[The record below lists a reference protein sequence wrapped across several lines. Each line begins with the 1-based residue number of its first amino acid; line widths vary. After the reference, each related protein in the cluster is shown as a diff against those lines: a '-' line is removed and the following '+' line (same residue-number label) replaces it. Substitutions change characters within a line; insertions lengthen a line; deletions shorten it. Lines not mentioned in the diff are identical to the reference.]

1 MPEGLLTDAGVT
13 GGVHDDPDHAPGPS
27 ADAPRGWTW
36 QRKDRKW
43 APRQRGPILW
53 HESGPVGDSSA
64 LGSDG
69 RQAGSS
75 PGAATG
81 DGPGHQSDPDPSWL
95 RDDKQQDSVTSE
107 KLKWED
113 IPSEAKDNAA
123 SLAGMLGMPLLAFAQ
138 AVDPYCGSALASQYE
153 NIIDHT
159 LPLILRSK
167 KAVNF
172 FTSKDSDWLLWFGL
186 IQSLWPV
193 ATAVFK
199 HHVVR
204 TVEVV
209 RDERGRPFARPR
221 AAGGEGHGDHPQPE
235 FNYAA

>member
-13 GGVHDDPDHAPGPS
+13 GGVHDDPDHAPEPS

-43 APRQRGPILW
+43 APRQRGPIVW
-53 HESGPVGDSSA
+53 KADGDER
-64 LGSDG
+64 G
-69 RQAGSS
+69 
-75 PGAATG
+75 GAAGGVPDGSAG
-81 DGPGHQSDPDPSWL
+81 DLPGGAERDPDPSWL
-95 RDDKQQDSVTSE
+95 RDEQQQDSASSE
-107 KLKWED
+107 KLKWSD
-113 IPSEAKDNAA
+113 IPAEAKDNAA

-138 AVDPYCGSALASQYE
+138 AVDPYCGSALASNYE

-209 RDERGRPFARPR
+209 RDEQGRPFARPR
-221 AAGGEGHGDHPQPE
+221 AAGSEGHGDHLQPEPQPE

>member
-13 GGVHDDPDHAPGPS
+13 GGVHDDPDHAPEPGP
-27 ADAPRGWTW
+27 DAPRGWTW

-43 APRQRGPILW
+43 APRQRGPIIW
-53 HESGPVGDSSA
+53 RVD
-64 LGSDG
+64 SDG
-69 RQAGSS
+69 QATRDDG
-75 PGAATG
+75 TG
-81 DGPGHQSDPDPSWL
+81 DPDASARNAAGDQRDPDPSWL
-95 RDDKQQDSVTSE
+95 RDDKQQDSASGE
-107 KLKWED
+107 KLKWQD

-167 KAVNF
+167 RAVNF

-209 RDERGRPFARPR
+209 RDEQGRPFARPR
-221 AAGGEGHGDHPQPE
+221 AAGSEGHGDHLQPEPHPE